1 MLNIHELKFSDV
13 LMENVFEEFFNEA
26 LVLLLA
32 EDLLEGNVDHGVD
45 IL

>member
-13 LMENVFEEFFNEA
+13 LMENILQKFFDEA

-32 EDLLEGNVDHGVD
+32 EDLLECNVDHGVD